1 MDTRENHRPRG
12 PEPAGAG
19 SAGRRSAIVVGDGW
33 VHTGA
38 EVTGVKEAGDQVS
51 VTYRTAQ
58 GPRQAAAELLVAAD
72 GIHST
77 APRLLWPEGTAAPAE
92 DACVVLV
99 LCYAY
104 TCKIFLTRD
113 RNLMTE
119 GRRPTGDDLVVM
131 LAALANP
138 LRLRIVAR
146 LAAGRD
152 YVSHLAREIGVSRPL
167 LHLHLQRLEAAG
179 LIVGTLELSEDG
191 KAMRYYE
198 VTDFDLHLTAAALAE
213 AAKTLTG
220 SDPEKGPAPKEDS

>member
-1 MDTRENHRPRG
+1 
-12 PEPAGAG
+12 
-19 SAGRRSAIVVGDGW
+19 
-33 VHTGA
+33 
-38 EVTGVKEAGDQVS
+38 
-51 VTYRTAQ
+51 
-58 GPRQAAAELLVAAD
+58 
-72 GIHST
+72 
-77 APRLLWPEGTAAPAE
+77 
-92 DACVVLV
+92 
-99 LCYAY
+99 
-104 TCKIFLTRD
+104 
-113 RNLMTE
+113 MTE
-119 GRRPTGDDLVVM
+119 GRLPTGDDLVVM

-198 VTDFDLHLTAAALAE
+198 VTDFDLHLTAAALTE
-213 AAKTLTG
+213 AAKTLTR